1 MAQASHK
8 LAKLRRANQ
17 LSREQLCALAQEAG
31 HSVSYPAL
39 VQYERGER
47 QPKLGLAIWLA
58 RHFDMTVEDLFNGQQ
73 RQKDK
78 DNGKRRGTRVDTE
91 GTDRAIRS

>member
-8 LAKLRRANQ
+8 LARLRRASQ
-17 LSREQLCALAQEAG
+17 LSREQLCAMAQDAG

-58 RHFDMTVEDLFNGQQ
+58 RHFDMTVEDLFNG
-73 RQKDK
+73 RHEDK
-78 DNGKRRGTRVDTE
+78 RKNGSGA
-91 GTDRAIRS
+91 DRATRP

>member
-17 LSREQLCALAQEAG
+17 ISREQLCALAQDAG

-47 QPKLGLAIWLA
+47 HPKLGLAIWLA
-58 RHFDMTVEDLFNGQQ
+58 RHFDMTVEELFNG
-73 RQKDK
+73 RHEDK
-78 DNGKRRGTRVDTE
+78 QENDRGKNRT
-91 GTDRAIRS
+91 IRP